1 MVVHH
6 SHPTSDASP
15 ILTVIV
21 PCYNSERT
29 IRQCLNAIINQQTSV
44 EFDVIVVDSSS
55 DQTARIVEHEFP
67 SVRLI
72 KLNERAFAGVA
83 RNVGIRATQAP
94 YCLMIDSDCVA
105 ESDLIERAMARHQE
119 DDYAAVGG
127 SLANGTPRSISGT
140 IGYLIEFK
148 EFMPSAPM
156 RLVQSVPT
164 ANVTYRRETLE
175 RYGCFDEVM
184 WLAEDILLHWK
195 MFQAGEHILFDP
207 SIKVQH
213 LNKTGWRQVLYY
225 QIDLGRF
232 SAIARDRGGL
242 PGGILLKY
250 PPLILLLPFARLLRA
265 FTWFAK
271 YDRKVLLRFLLIWPA
286 YLLAAAFW
294 SFGFLAECRKKNLDA
309 RPVHDS

>member
-1 MVVHH
+1 MPP
-6 SHPTSDASP
+6 SEPT
-15 ILTVIV
+15 LTVIV

-29 IRQCLNAIINQQTSV
+29 IRQCLNSIISQQTSV

-55 DQTARIVEHEFP
+55 DQTGQIVEHEFP

-72 KLNERAFAGVA
+72 KLKERAFAGVA
-83 RNVGIRATQAP
+83 RNLGIRTTRAP

-105 ESDLIERAMARHQE
+105 EPDLIERAMARHRE
-119 DDYAAVGG
+119 DNYAAVGG
-127 SLANGTPRSISGT
+127 SLANGTPQSISGT

-195 MFQAGEHILFDP
+195 MFQAGERILFDP
-207 SIKVQH
+207 SIRVQH
-213 LNKTGWRQVLYY
+213 LNKTGWREVFYY

-232 SAIARDRGGL
+232 SAIARKRGGL
-242 PGGILLKY
+242 AGGILLKY
-250 PPLILLLPFARLLRA
+250 PPLILLMPFARLLRA
-265 FTWFAK
+265 FTWLAK
-271 YDRKVLLRFLLIWPA
+271 HDRKVLLAFLLIWPA
-286 YLLAAAFW
+286 YLLAASFW
-294 SFGFLAECRKKNLDA
+294 SFGFLAECRKKKPR
-309 RPVHDS
+309 RPSSSR

>member
-1 MVVHH
+1 MPP
-6 SHPTSDASP
+6 SEPT
-15 ILTVIV
+15 LTVIV
-21 PCYNSERT
+21 PCYHSERT
-29 IRQCLNAIINQQTSV
+29 IRQCLNSIISQQTSV

-55 DQTARIVEHEFP
+55 DQTGQIVEHEFP

-72 KLNERAFAGVA
+72 KLKERAFAGVA
-83 RNVGIRATQAP
+83 RNLGIRTTRAP

-105 ESDLIERAMARHQE
+105 EPDLIERAMARHRE
-119 DDYAAVGG
+119 DNYAAVGG
-127 SLANGTPRSISGT
+127 SLANGTPQSISGT

-195 MFQAGEHILFDP
+195 MFQAGERILFDP
-207 SIKVQH
+207 SIRVQH
-213 LNKTGWRQVLYY
+213 LNKTGWREVFYY

-232 SAIARDRGGL
+232 SAIARKRGGL
-242 PGGILLKY
+242 AGGILLKY
-250 PPLILLLPFARLLRA
+250 PPLILLMPFARLLRA
-265 FTWFAK
+265 FTWLAK
-271 YDRKVLLRFLLIWPA
+271 HDRKVLLAFLLIWPA
-286 YLLAAAFW
+286 YLLAAADLARL
-294 SFGFLAECRKKNLDA
+294 SFGRIVLVIWLF
-309 RPVHDS
+309 S

>member
-15 ILTVIV
+15 TLTVII

-29 IRQCLNAIINQQTSV
+29 IRQCLNSIISQQTDV
-44 EFDVIVVDSSS
+44 EFDMIVVDSSS
-55 DQTARIVEHEFP
+55 DQTARIVELEFP

-83 RNVGIRATQAP
+83 RNVGIRATRAP

-105 ESDLIERAMARHQE
+105 ESDLIERAMARHRE
-119 DDYAAVGG
+119 DIYAAVGG

-195 MFQAGEHILFDP
+195 MFQAGERILFDP

-232 SAIARDRGGL
+232 SAIARKRGGL
-242 PGGILLKY
+242 AGGILLNF
-250 PPLILLLPFARLLRA
+250 PPLILLMPFGRLLRA

-271 YDRKVLLRFLLIWPA
+271 HDWKVLLRFLLIWPA
-286 YLLAAAFW
+286 YLLAASFW
-294 SFGFLAECRKKNLDA
+294 SFGFLRECLSEPPA
-309 RPVHDS
+309 VAGG

>member
-1 MVVHH
+1 
-6 SHPTSDASP
+6 
-15 ILTVIV
+15 
-21 PCYNSERT
+21 
-29 IRQCLNAIINQQTSV
+29 
-44 EFDVIVVDSSS
+44 
-55 DQTARIVEHEFP
+55 
-67 SVRLI
+67 LI

-83 RNVGIRATQAP
+83 RNVGIRATRAP

-105 ESDLIERAMARHQE
+105 ESDLIERAMARHRE
-119 DDYAAVGG
+119 DNYAAVGG

-195 MFQAGEHILFDP
+195 MFQAGERILFDP

-232 SAIARDRGGL
+232 SAIARKRGGL
-242 PGGILLKY
+242 AGGILLNF
-250 PPLILLLPFARLLRA
+250 PPLILLMPFARLLRA

-271 YDRKVLLRFLLIWPA
+271 HDGKVLLRFLLIWPA
-286 YLLAAAFW
+286 YLLAGSFW
-294 SFGFLAECRKKNLDA
+294 SFGFLAECRKKSSTPVQFTIAKLINESPAMVSASDGAVQFTIAKLINEKGIGAFA
-309 RPVHDS
+309 REVTAIQCANSTSGQDKK

>member
-1 MVVHH
+1 MPPNE
-6 SHPTSDASP
+6 PT
-15 ILTVIV
+15 LTVIV
-21 PCYNSERT
+21 PCYNSEHT
-29 IRQCLNAIINQQTSV
+29 IRQCLNSIISQRTDV

-55 DQTARIVEHEFP
+55 DQTAQIVEHEFA

-72 KLNERAFAGVA
+72 KLDERAFAGVA
-83 RNVGIRATQAP
+83 RNLGIRATQAP

-105 ESDLIERAMARHQE
+105 ESDLIERAMARHRE
-119 DDYAAVGG
+119 DNYAAVGG
-127 SLANGTPRSISGT
+127 SLANGTPGSISGT

-148 EFMPSAPM
+148 EFMPSTPM

-195 MFQAGEHILFDP
+195 MFQAGERILFDP

-232 SAIARDRGGL
+232 SAIARKRGGL
-242 PGGILLKY
+242 AGGILLKF
-250 PPLILLLPFARLLRA
+250 PPLILLMPFARLLRA

-271 YDRKVLLRFLLIWPA
+271 HDWKVFLRFLLIWPA
-286 YLLAAAFW
+286 YLLAASFW
-294 SFGFLAECRKKNLDA
+294 SFGFLTERGKKNLDP
-309 RPVHDS
+309 RPVPHS

>member
-1 MVVHH
+1 MPP
-6 SHPTSDASP
+6 SEPT
-15 ILTVIV
+15 LTVII

-29 IRQCLNAIINQQTSV
+29 IRQCLNSIVSQRTDV
-44 EFDVIVVDSSS
+44 EFDMIVVDSSS

-83 RNVGIRATQAP
+83 RNVGIRATRTP

-105 ESDLIERAMARHQE
+105 EPDLIERAMARHRE
-119 DDYAAVGG
+119 DNYAAVGG

-148 EFMPSAPM
+148 EFMPSAPL

-175 RYGCFDEVM
+175 RYDCFDEVM

-195 MFQAGEHILFDP
+195 MFQAGERILFDP

-232 SAIARDRGGL
+232 SAIARKRGRL
-242 PGGILLKY
+242 AGGILIRY
-250 PPLILLLPFARLLRA
+250 PPLILLMPFARTLRA
-265 FTWFAK
+265 FIWFVK
-271 YDRKVLLRFLLIWPA
+271 HDRNMLLRFLLIWPA
-286 YLLAAAFW
+286 YLLATSFW
-294 SFGFLAECRKKNLDA
+294 SVGFFGECRKKNLEA
-309 RPVHDS
+309 RPVSP